1 MGPLRARAIKPCD
14 GNLLTSATSA
24 NERGKFVVVANQ
36 RTSFAYATN
45 HELLTGRATA
55 PPGAKIRPVIENVKC
70 HTVNIRLY
78 ITLAHMVAPA
88 PAMHSCGAPCWD
100 VVHRPCRVPDR
111 ALNQA
116 RSRGSL
122 SQTGRVSTV
131 DRVGNAS
138 ITDLIARETATSC
151 ALLTGSNAK
160 TRQTRSRSLRLSQ
173 GRGPLT
179 PPPPSPRPDLPPPLP
194 RYVSA

>member
-1 MGPLRARAIKPCD
+1 MSTPASRHCLGCATVRNTSNASTLSCRPMRSQKPERPLLGI
-14 GNLLTSATSA
+14 LS
-24 NERGKFVVVANQ
+24 
-36 RTSFAYATN
+36 
-45 HELLTGRATA
+45 
-55 PPGAKIRPVIENVKC
+55 
-70 HTVNIRLY
+70 TVNIRLY
-78 ITLAHMVAPA
+78 ITLAHIVAPA

-100 VVHRPCRVPDR
+100 VVHRPCRDPDR
-111 ALNQA
+111 ASNQA

-122 SQTGRVSTV
+122 SQTGWVSTV

-160 TRQTRSRSLRLSQ
+160 TRQTRSGSLRLSQ

>member
-1 MGPLRARAIKPCD
+1 MYCMTAPWGPVAPNASPRRAIRLVD
-14 GNLLTSATSA
+14 LFLLIVAQRLWVADHAGSLATRPPDAISA
-24 NERGKFVVVANQ
+24 
-36 RTSFAYATN
+36 
-45 HELLTGRATA
+45 GRAA
-55 PPGAKIRPVIENVKC
+55 GRGAGECALRC
-70 HTVNIRLY
+70 TVNIRLY
-78 ITLAHMVAPA
+78 KTLAHIVAPA

-100 VVHRPCRVPDR
+100 VVHRPCRDPDR
-111 ALNQA
+111 ASNQA

-122 SQTGRVSTV
+122 SQTGWVSTV

-160 TRQTRSRSLRLSQ
+160 TRQTRSGSLRLSQ